1 MTQLRTADA
10 RRIVRDADEPSAARV
25 PDVSRLAGDMCRAHW
40 ATLAAPKGSLG
51 ALERLATRFAEAR
64 GTFPVPLVE
73 DMPSM
78 CIAVFAA
85 DHGVVA
91 EGVSAY
97 PSSVTAAVV
106 ATIARGGATINA
118 LARAAGAELRLFDVG
133 IADGH
138 DPFPAHH
145 EVPVTRCRVRAGTN
159 NLRREA
165 AMSAAEAE
173 AAVAV
178 GTRAACELSAFDA
191 LGVGEVG
198 IGNTTSA
205 AALVSALTELDPR
218 DVVGRGA
225 GLDDDGL
232 ARKTEVVREALR
244 RVSSRDP
251 IHLLGEVGGLELAA
265 MAGFMIGAAR
275 ARRLVV
281 LDGFLACA
289 SALVAREMDPNV
301 SSYLVASHRSTE
313 KGAEA
318 ALDALGLEPLMTL
331 GLGVGEGTGAALGL
345 SLLRSA
351 LTVEREV
358 ATLTTV
364 LSRNNAHGEP

>member
-1 MTQLRTADA
+1 
-10 RRIVRDADEPSAARV
+10 
-25 PDVSRLAGDMCRAHW
+25 MCRTHW
-40 ATLAAPKGSLG
+40 ASLAVPKGSLG

-64 GTFPVPLVE
+64 GTFPVPLAQ
-73 DMPSM
+73 DKPSM

-91 EGVSAY
+91 EGVSSY
-97 PSSVTAAVV
+97 PSSVTSAVV
-106 ATIARGGATINA
+106 TTIARGRATINA
-118 LARAAGAELRLFDVG
+118 LARAAGVEVRMFDVG
-133 IADGH
+133 TCGDHVLPAD
-138 DPFPAHH
+138 P
-145 EVPVTRCRVRAGTN
+145 EVPLTPCRVRAGTN
-159 NLRREA
+159 NLRREP
-165 AMSAAEAE
+165 AMSPADAE

-178 GTRAACELSAFDA
+178 GTRAACELAAFDA

-225 GLDDDGL
+225 GLTDDGL

-251 IHLLGEVGGLELAA
+251 IHLLSEVGGLELAA
-265 MAGFMIGAAR
+265 MAGFMVGAAR

-289 SALVAREMDPNV
+289 SALVAREMDPSV
-301 SSYLVASHRSTE
+301 GSYLVASHRSTE
-313 KGAEA
+313 KGADA
-318 ALDALGLEPLMTL
+318 ALAALGLEPLMTL

-351 LTVEREV
+351 LAVEREV
-358 ATLTTV
+358 DTLTTV
-364 LSRNNAHGEP
+364 LSMMGSHGKP

>member
-1 MTQLRTADA
+1 MTEPPPPDA
-10 RRIVRDADEPSAARV
+10 RRPELAANAPSPPRV
-25 PDVSRLAGDMCRAHW
+25 PEVSRIAGDRCRAHW

-51 ALERLATRFAEAR
+51 VLERLATRFAEAR
-64 GTFPVPLVE
+64 GTFPVPLPE
-73 DMPSM
+73 GAPTT

-91 EGVSAY
+91 EGVSSY

-106 ATIARGGATINA
+106 ATIARGRATVNA

-133 IADGH
+133 LHDGH
-138 DPFPAHH
+138 APFPKDPEIRIA
-145 EVPVTRCRVRAGTN
+145 RCRVRAGTN

-178 GTRAACELSAFDA
+178 GIRAASELDKFDA

-205 AALVSALTELDPR
+205 AALVCALTGLDPR

-225 GLDDDGL
+225 GLSDEGL
-232 ARKTEVVREALR
+232 ARKIEVVREALR
-244 RVSSRDP
+244 RVASRDP

-265 MAGFMIGAAR
+265 MAGFIVGAAR

-301 SSYLVASHRSTE
+301 GSYLVASHHSTE
-313 KGAEA
+313 RGAEA
-318 ALDALGLEPLMTL
+318 ALRALGLEALMTL

-351 LTVEREV
+351 LAVEREV

-364 LSRNNAHGEP
+364 LSREDSHGEP

>member
-1 MTQLRTADA
+1 
-10 RRIVRDADEPSAARV
+10 
-25 PDVSRLAGDMCRAHW
+25 MCRAHW

-51 ALERLATRFAEAR
+51 VLERLATRFAEAR
-64 GTFPVPLVE
+64 GTFPVPLRQGT
-73 DMPSM
+73 PTT

-91 EGVSAY
+91 EGVSSY

-106 ATIARGGATINA
+106 ATIARGRATVNA
-118 LARAAGAELRLFDVG
+118 LARAAGVELRVFDVG
-133 IADGH
+133 LHDGH
-138 DPFPAHH
+138 DPFPDDP
-145 EVPVTRCRVRAGTN
+145 EVRIARRRVRAGTN

-178 GTRAACELSAFDA
+178 GMHAATELDGFDA

-205 AALVSALTELDPR
+205 AALVCALTDLDPR

-225 GLDDDGL
+225 GLSDEGL
-232 ARKTEVVREALR
+232 ARKIEVVREALR
-244 RVSSRDP
+244 RVVSRDP

-265 MAGFMIGAAR
+265 MAGFIVGAAR

-281 LDGFLACA
+281 LDGFLASA

-301 SSYLVASHRSTE
+301 GSYLVASHHSTE
-313 KGAEA
+313 KGAEV
-318 ALDALGLEPLMTL
+318 ALRALGLEALMTL

-351 LTVEREV
+351 LAVEREV

-364 LSRNNAHGEP
+364 LSMEDSHGEP